1 MIGCRGFTPSVKLCI
16 RTFHVEQWTSEKY
29 TEMSDAR
36 VELLFSLLKQLVI
49 NVLVAIVV
57 AVALWEATKLTE
69 IVNKEMAN
77 K

>member
-1 MIGCRGFTPSVKLCI
+1 
-16 RTFHVEQWTSEKY
+16 
-29 TEMSDAR
+29 MSDAR

-69 IVNKEMAN
+69 KR